1 MGRSRGSGE
10 RPPGGIERTSGTQGN
25 EVPGAVTLQPLR
37 RTLRGM
43 RREPRCQEPQSGA
56 LGRNPPGRGRRGA
69 GPGWGLGRGPGG
81 RGGAGLALRSRRAA
95 AAHAGL
101 TGLQPAPLPLPGA

>member
-1 MGRSRGSGE
+1 ML
-10 RPPGGIERTSGTQGN
+10 GTQGN
-25 EVPGAVTLQPLR
+25 EVPGSVTLQPLR
-37 RTLRGM
+37 STLSGM
-43 RREPRCQEPQSGA
+43 GWEPGCQEPQSRA
-56 LGRNPPGRGRRGA
+56 LGWDPLGRGRRGA

-81 RGGAGLALRSRRAA
+81 RGGAGLALRSRGAA